1 MVVGVSRTRIVR
13 GIEGRCA
20 QSDVAKLVPG
30 REVRGIGGGL
40 LFNLCDEVERLLRYL
55 NRRMAGGK
63 AAAVLARGLRRRRQ
77 DSPAAAPGRAGICRM
92 IRIVTTTPI
101 ARRPPKTATNGPN
114 APMSSAN
121 GDSAN
126 GDSANGDLAPTA
138 LARPATA
145 DIDDEADDDSAASA
159 LAPSAVDEVDEIDE
173 AVDAEL
179 DATAVPAEDA
189 TDEELA
195 AGAAPNGAV
204 AARLIAARFS
214 PHSTQKRAPLTTG
227 APHCGQNFT
236 AYSRICIISSDGR
249 HRSSR
254 TPALCR
260 DDRK

>member
-1 MVVGVSRTRIVR
+1 
-13 GIEGRCA
+13 
-20 QSDVAKLVPG
+20 
-30 REVRGIGGGL
+30 
-40 LFNLCDEVERLLRYL
+40 
-55 NRRMAGGK
+55 
-63 AAAVLARGLRRRRQ
+63 
-77 DSPAAAPGRAGICRM
+77 
-92 IRIVTTTPI
+92 
-101 ARRPPKTATNGPN
+101 
-114 APMSSAN
+114 MS
-121 GDSAN
+121 
-126 GDSANGDLAPTA
+126 SANGDLAPTA

-159 LAPSAVDEVDEIDE
+159 LAPSADDEDDEIDDE
-173 AVDAEL
+173 GLDAEL

-195 AGAAPNGAV
+195 AGAALNGAV

-236 AYSRICIISSDGR
+236 AYSRICIISSDRR

-260 DDRK
+260 DDGK